1 MAATSPEDTRKVLP
15 VRCAGFSL
23 IELLVVLLVLG
34 LLVGAVAQ
42 PLSTVLDQ
50 NRYDKTACQVEEIR
64 RAIFGDPEAQARGN
78 FRGFTADMGCLPV
91 AANATFVQ
99 SLLWVSN
106 TTYFP
111 DMEYFE
117 EADEVCHNGGAGI
130 RRYRCIRSNTAN
142 PLTNQPGD
150 IFNPSWVQYWQ
161 DLNATCTI
169 DNWIPGGR
177 YRRETRLDCGW
188 NGPYLPAPAG
198 GKLLDGWGNPLE
210 FDHNAT
216 TGVLT
221 ITSLGADG
229 MAGSANNETFDH
241 DRSWMFYPSQ
251 YRGRL
256 TAQVTVNITNAT
268 DDNLTQSTNATTLAL
283 HCPNKGKPGVWRY
296 WDWGTL
302 PFTAVNA
309 TKTYYLPADGPFTFH
324 QDASAED
331 INGTAPMSQDPPVG
345 LCTLSAVLVYDD
357 GNSSHLQQEEI
368 LFPVALGPGANAAVH
383 QWNVTFDD

>member
-1 MAATSPEDTRKVLP
+1 MAATSPDYTRKVLP
-15 VRCAGFSL
+15 IRCAGFSL

-50 NRYDKTACQVEEIR
+50 NRYDKTVRQVEEIR
-64 RAIFGDPEAQARGN
+64 RAIFGDPEAQVRGN
-78 FRGFTADMGCLPV
+78 FRGFTADMGCLPL

-99 SLLWVSN
+99 SLLWASN
-106 TTYFP
+106 TAYFP

-117 EADEVCHNGGAGI
+117 EADEVCYGGKV
-130 RRYRCIRSNTAN
+130 YRCIRSNTAKLIAN
-142 PLTNQPGD
+142 EPGEA
-150 IFNPSWVQYWQ
+150 SRKWVQYWQ
-161 DLNATCTI
+161 DLNATCTSG
-169 DNWIPGGR
+169 NWTVNDQ

-198 GKLLDGWGNPLE
+198 GELLDGWGNPLE

-241 DRSWMFYPSQ
+241 DRSWKFYPSQ

-268 DDNLTQSTNATTLAL
+268 GDNLTQSTNATLAL
-283 HCPNKGKPGVWRY
+283 HCPDEGKPGVWRY
-296 WDWGTL
+296 WEAL
-302 PFTAVNA
+302 PTTGVNA
-309 TKTYYLPADGPFTFH
+309 TETYYLPADGPFIFH
-324 QDASAED
+324 QGASAED
-331 INGTAPMSQDPPVG
+331 INGTTPMSQDPPVG
-345 LCTLSAVLVYDD
+345 LCTLSAVLVYD
-357 GNSSHLQQEEI
+357 GNSSQQKEI

-383 QWNVTFDD
+383 QWNVTFED